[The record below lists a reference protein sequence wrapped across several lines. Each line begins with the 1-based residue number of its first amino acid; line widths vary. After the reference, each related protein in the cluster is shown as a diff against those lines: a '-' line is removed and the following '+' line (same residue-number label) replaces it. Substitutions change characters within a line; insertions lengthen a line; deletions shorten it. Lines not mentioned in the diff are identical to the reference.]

1 MASYLEL
8 KQLMND
14 ADLPNRVDVAT
25 IVFAEGLISGAPT
38 TADKAWASLV
48 FSNPSSEGMKV
59 LMAVLAAN
67 KAATLAQIQ
76 QATDA
81 EIQAQ
86 VDVIAP
92 NLVDALAG
100 V

>member
-1 MASYLEL
+1 MATYLEL
-8 KQLMND
+8 RQLMND

-25 IVFAEGLISGAPT
+25 IVFAEGLLSGTPT
-38 TADKAWASLV
+38 AADKAWASLV

-76 QATDA
+76 SATD
-81 EIQAQ
+81 ETLQTQ
-86 VDVIAP
+86 VDLIAP